1 MATDRHAADRP
12 ATVLVVDDNAP
23 TRYTTS
29 HVLRGAGLIVVEAA
43 TGREAIDR
51 AMEGPDLVVLDIN
64 LPDIDGFEVC
74 RELRARPE
82 TRHLPVIYLSAT
94 FVDDVDKVHGVNA
107 GADGYLTHPVEPP
120 VLIATVRA
128 FLRAH
133 RAEAAVQTSEAK
145 FTAIFENA
153 LNGIALLSD
162 DLILIDVNPAMCALL
177 GRDREALVG
186 RHLSAFSVKDHALDG
201 HALAAALHTAGAW
214 RGVAPVLNAIGGQV
228 DLEWNVS
235 RHSLPGINLAVVN
248 DITARRVIEAE
259 RERLLASERAARTE
273 AEQASRLKDDF
284 LAALSHELRTP
295 LNAIM
300 GFSRLLQL
308 RPIGDDPEAQRSIAA
323 IERNARV
330 QAQLIS
336 DLLDLSRIAAGKLE
350 LDRQW
355 FNPVEAIGSALAS
368 SQNTAAA
375 RRVTIA
381 VDTDGALDDIWWD
394 PTRFQQVVWNLVDN
408 AVKFSM
414 EGGSV
419 EVQLRQNGAD
429 IELEVRDAGAGI
441 AAEFLPHVFDRFRQE
456 DSSSRRWH
464 GGLGLGLTVV
474 HQIVSAHGATI
485 EVHSAGKGQGSSFV
499 VRMPGLA
506 GRARPA
512 GSTAAAAP
520 LPAGADLRDLRVLV
534 VDDNADARA
543 LIRGVLEEASAQVLD
558 VATADAAVEAL
569 STFAPDV
576 LVSDVAMPHQDGYDL
591 IRRVRAAGWSAQ
603 RLPAIALTAFARDE
617 DRRRA
622 LAAGFQSH
630 CAKPPE
636 PAAFLADV
644 RALANG
650 RR

>member
-1 MATDRHAADRP
+1 MTTEPRPADRS
-12 ATVLVVDDNAP
+12 ATVLVVDDNTA
-23 TRYTTS
+23 TRYSTS
-29 HVLRGAGLIVVEAA
+29 RVLRGAGLRVVEAV
-43 TGREAIDR
+43 TGREAIDK
-51 AMEGPDLVVLDIN
+51 AMDGPDLIVLDIN
-64 LPDIDGFEVC
+64 LPDIDGFQVC
-74 RELRARPE
+74 RELRARPQ
-82 TRHLPVIYLSAT
+82 TRRTPVIYLSAT
-94 FVDDVDKVHGVNA
+94 FVDDVDKVHGVDA

-133 RAEAAVQTSEAK
+133 RAEEAVQTSEAK
-145 FTAIFENA
+145 FTAVFDHA

-177 GRDREALVG
+177 GRERDAIVG
-186 RHLSAFSVKDHALDG
+186 RHLSAFSAKGHALDSD
-201 HALAAALHTAGAW
+201 ALAAALAATGAW
-214 RGVAPVLNAIGGQV
+214 RGVAPVLNAAGLQV

-235 RHSLPGINLAVVN
+235 IHSLPGISLAVVN
-248 DITARRVIEAE
+248 DITERRAIEAE
-259 RERLLASERAARTE
+259 RERLLAAERAARAD

-308 RPIGDDPEAQRSIAA
+308 RPIGDDPEAKRSIAA

-355 FNPVEAIGSALAS
+355 FNPVDAIRSALTS

-381 VDTDGALDDIWWD
+381 VDADDALDDIWWD

-408 AVKFSM
+408 AVKFSS
-414 EGGSV
+414 EGGTV
-419 EVQLRQNGAD
+419 DVRLRQNGGD
-429 IELEVRDAGAGI
+429 VEFEVRDAGVGI
-441 AAEFLPHVFDRFRQE
+441 AAEFLSHVFDRFRQE

-474 HQIVSAHGATI
+474 HQIVAAHGATI
-485 EVHSAGKGQGSSFV
+485 EVHSAGKGHGSSFV
-499 VRMPGLA
+499 VRMPGMA
-506 GRARPA
+506 GRTRPGGHSA
-512 GSTAAAAP
+512 ATAPAAAKT
-520 LPAGADLRDLRVLV
+520 DLRDLRVLV

-543 LIRGVLEEASAQVLD
+543 LIRGLLEEASAQVLD

-569 STFAPDV
+569 PAFNPAV
-576 LVSDVAMPHQDGYDL
+576 LVSDVAMPQQDGYDL
-591 IRRVRAAGWSAQ
+591 IRRVRAAGWTAQ

-622 LAAGFQSH
+622 LEAGFQSH
-630 CAKPPE
+630 RAKPLE
-636 PAAFLADV
+636 PAAFLSDV